1 MARKY
6 NATIALCFS
15 IEEEIG
21 LSLERR
27 IRRGL
32 IDEIQAYAR

>member
-27 IRRGL
+27 MSA
-32 IDEIQAYAR
+32 D